1 MLPNRRPVNAA
12 NKISA
17 PAVSSV
23 GADRGTVSPP
33 AVRPRPRIR
42 VNALI
47 DGSCLATFGALKIKS
62 SGSLGGNSA
71 RCSAATIANARP
83 LSFAASVLTCPAYE
97 FVRVRSRR
105 ALVTACP
112 YPSLLK

>member
-1 MLPNRRPVNAA
+1 MEVVSPQRRP
-12 NKISA
+12 
-17 PAVSSV
+17 
-23 GADRGTVSPP
+23 
-33 AVRPRPRIR
+33 
-42 VNALI
+42 
-47 DGSCLATFGALKIKS
+47 FGALKIKS

-71 RCSAATIANARP
+71 ASPGAAIAMP
-83 LSFAASVLTCPAYE
+83 GLSFAASVLTCPVYE

>member
-1 MLPNRRPVNAA
+1 MLPVWRRSWNRKPSASPASATHSAQRADRWKLFRRNAA
-12 NKISA
+12 
-17 PAVSSV
+17 P
-23 GADRGTVSPP
+23 
-33 AVRPRPRIR
+33 
-42 VNALI
+42 
-47 DGSCLATFGALKIKS
+47 FGALKIKS

-71 RCSAATIANARP
+71 RCSGAAIANARP
-83 LSFAASVLTCPAYE
+83 LYFAASVLTCPAYE